1 MVMLTT
7 TMKAAAMLSASL
19 LAVAVLSVAPSAIA
33 VAKTTAAKST
43 AAKSTAT
50 WLVKGQ
56 DLEPWCN
63 GSKPNGATCTSA
75 GLQSIGL
82 LRQAAKDKVA
92 LPAVAYRLCGQWNG
106 TIYGQSDYTT
116 CEPGD
121 TLVVEDYNSLKSAV
135 SNGVFTKGGLHT
147 AVYDIESWPYTPTA
161 QWHNPVPSIRKAL
174 SIARKAGVSL
184 IVSPGGSL
192 AMCSNCWHAA
202 TQYGALGVA
211 IQSQGWGWVS
221 RTRSWDLATWYTK
234 TAQAVADVRRARKKY
249 GTATFAMLGLGT
261 NTSQI
266 HSAMVLEDEYNHA
279 TQVEKVT
286 YFWMNA
292 NNWGKPKSVCPRADG
307 GPGCPQIAVQF
318 WMAEGLT
325 RPV

>member
-1 MVMLTT
+1 MMLTT
-7 TMKAAAMLSASL
+7 TIKAAALLSASL
-19 LAVAVLSVAPSAIA
+19 LGLAVLSVAPSASA
-33 VAKTTAAKST
+33 AAKTK
-43 AAKSTAT
+43 AT

-63 GSKPNGATCTSA
+63 GSKPNGATCTSG

-82 LRQAAKDKVA
+82 LRQAAKDRVA
-92 LPAVAYRLCGQWNG
+92 LPAVTYRLCGQWNG
-106 TIYGQSDYTT
+106 TVYGQSDYTT
-116 CEPGD
+116 CKPGD
-121 TLVVEDYNSLKSAV
+121 TLVVEDYNSLQSAV

-161 QWHNPVPSIRKAL
+161 QWHNPAPSIRKAL

-184 IVSPGGSL
+184 IVSPGGRL
-192 AMCSNCWHAA
+192 ATCSNCWNTA
-202 TQYGALGVA
+202 TRYGALGVA

-234 TAQAVADVRRARKKY
+234 TAQAVGDVRRTREKY

-266 HSAMVLEDEYNHA
+266 HSAKVLEAEYNHA
-279 TQVEKVT
+279 TRVEKVT

-292 NNWGKPKSVCPRADG
+292 NNWGRPKNVCPRADG

-318 WMAEGLT
+318 WKAEGLT
-325 RPV
+325 RAA